1 MRTQACL
8 RDTPAIVVAMK
19 VAAFQFDVRLDEPS
33 TNLATVE
40 AGLREAASAGVKLV
54 VLPEMWPTSFVS
66 GQGDALREPIEASE
80 RAVARVVELS
90 GELGLVVCGTAFA
103 TPPTAGPPLNR
114 LHICDRGTPLAHYD
128 KVHLFSP
135 TAEHETFRAGALAPS
150 TVSIGETSVAGIICY
165 DLRFGDITR
174 MAARGGAEI
183 LVCPAQWPSPRGAHW
198 RALAIGRAVEN
209 QGFVIACNRSGRS
222 LIGKQKQSL
231 EFPGNSII
239 VDPHGTVLAEGHG
252 EAGLIVAELDLD
264 VARELRGKIPIAADR
279 KPDLYAQWNGDAS

>member
-1 MRTQACL
+1 
-8 RDTPAIVVAMK
+8 MK
-19 VAAFQFDVRLDEPS
+19 VAAYQYDVRLDEPD

-40 AGLREAASAGVKLV
+40 AGLNEAAAAGVKLV

-66 GQGDALREPIEASE
+66 GSGDALAGPIEASA
-80 RAVARVVELS
+80 RAVQRVVELS
-90 GELGLVVCGTAFA
+90 GQLDLVVCGTAFA
-103 TPPTAGPPLNR
+103 APPTAGPPLNR
-114 LHICDRGTPLAHYD
+114 LHICDRGTMLTTYD

-150 TVSIGETSVAGIICY
+150 TVATRDTSVAGIICY

-174 MAARGGAEI
+174 TVARGGAEI
-183 LVCPAQWPSPRGAHW
+183 LVCPAQWPSPREAHW

-209 QGFVIACNRSGRS
+209 QGFMIACNRSGSS

-231 EFPGNSII
+231 KFPGNSII

-252 EAGLIVAELDLD
+252 EAGLVVAELDLQ

-279 KPDLYAQWNGDAS
+279 KPDLYAEWNGK